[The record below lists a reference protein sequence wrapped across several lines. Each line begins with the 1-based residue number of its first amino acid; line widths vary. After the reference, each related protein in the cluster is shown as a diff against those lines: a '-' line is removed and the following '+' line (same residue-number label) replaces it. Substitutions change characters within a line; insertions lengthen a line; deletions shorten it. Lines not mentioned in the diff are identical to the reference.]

1 MNWLASRSIAW
12 LKLIKIQIIFVKK
25 QLTSTSQSD
34 IIDSNSKDIS
44 SLLQTLI
51 EKEKEIN
58 ELNQKLENC
67 KKVKKYEE
75 LIK

>member
-1 MNWLASRSIAW
+1 MKKILFYIPS
-12 LKLIKIQIIFVKK
+12 LFLIFCFTACSSK
-25 QLTSTSQSD
+25 TQSD

-67 KKVKKYEE
+67 KNSKEKK
-75 LIK
+75 

>member
-1 MNWLASRSIAW
+1 MKKILFYIPS
-12 LKLIKIQIIFVKK
+12 LFLIFNFTACSSK
-25 QLTSTSQSD
+25 TQSD

-67 KKVKKYEE
+67 KNSKEKK
-75 LIK
+75 